1 MNESLVK
8 KDQKLN
14 NYRTLFIRCDC
25 HSEVL
30 VIDYDGTFQL
40 IELSI
45 FSSLISSKMSLWQK
59 IRYIYQ
65 ILRYGKPY
73 TDQLILHKKQ
83 IDELKSFLNSL

>member
-1 MNESLVK
+1 MSESLVK
-8 KDQKLN
+8 KDQKN

-30 VIDYDGTFQL
+30 VIDYDGSFKM

-45 FSSLISSKMSLWQK
+45 FSSLLSFKMSFWQK

-65 ILRYGKPY
+65 IIKYGKPY
-73 TDQLILHKKQ
+73 TDQIILHQKQ
-83 IDELKSFLNSL
+83 IDELKAFLNSI

>member
-1 MNESLVK
+1 MSESLVK
-8 KDQKLN
+8 KDPKN
-14 NYRTLFIRCDC
+14 HNYRTLFVRCDC

-30 VIDYDGTFQL
+30 VIDYDGTFKM

-45 FSSLISSKMSLWQK
+45 FSAFVSSQMSIWQK
-59 IRYIYQ
+59 ARYIYQ
-65 ILRYGKPY
+65 VLRYGKPY

>member
-1 MNESLVK
+1 MSESLEK
-8 KDQKLN
+8 KDPKN

-30 VIDYDGTFQL
+30 VIDYDHSFKM
-40 IELSI
+40 IELSV

-65 ILRYGKPY
+65 ILKYGKPY
-73 TDQLILHKKQ
+73 TDQIILHKNQ
-83 IDELKSFLNSL
+83 IDELKAFLNSL

>member
-8 KDQKLN
+8 KDQKIN

-30 VIDYDGTFQL
+30 VIDYDGSFKM

-45 FSSLISSKMSLWQK
+45 FSAFVSSKMSIWQK
-59 IRYIYQ
+59 TRYIYQ
-65 ILRYGKPY
+65 ILRHGKPY

>member
-1 MNESLVK
+1 MNESLEK
-8 KDQKLN
+8 KDLKN

-30 VIDYDGTFQL
+30 VIDYDGIFKM
-40 IELSI
+40 IELSV
-45 FSSLISSKMSLWQK
+45 FSSLVSSRISLWQK

-73 TDQLILHKKQ
+73 TDQIILHEKQ
-83 IDELKSFLNSL
+83 IDELREFLNSL

>member
-8 KDQKLN
+8 KDQKIN

-30 VIDYDGTFQL
+30 VIDYDGVFKM

-45 FSSLISSKMSLWQK
+45 FSSLLTFKMSFWQK

-65 ILRYGKPY
+65 ILKNGRPY
-73 TDQLILHKKQ
+73 TDQIILHKNQ
-83 IDELKSFLNSL
+83 IDELKAFLNSI

>member
-8 KDQKLN
+8 KDQKIN

-30 VIDYDGTFQL
+30 VIDYDGVFL
-40 IELSI
+40 MIELSI
-45 FSSLISSKMSLWQK
+45 FSSLLTFKMSFWQK

-65 ILRYGKPY
+65 ILKNGRPY
-73 TDQLILHKKQ
+73 TDQIILHKNQ
-83 IDELKSFLNSL
+83 IDELKAFLNSI

>member
-8 KDQKLN
+8 KNLKN

-30 VIDYDGTFQL
+30 VIDYDDTFKM
-40 IELSI
+40 IELSV
-45 FSSLISSKMSLWQK
+45 FSSLVSFKMSFWQK

-65 ILRYGKPY
+65 IIKHGKPY
-73 TDQLILHKKQ
+73 TDQIILHKNQ
-83 IDELKSFLNSL
+83 IDELKAFINSL

>member
-1 MNESLVK
+1 MTESLVK
-8 KDQKLN
+8 KDQKIN

-30 VIDYDGTFQL
+30 VIDYDGVFKM

-45 FSSLISSKMSLWQK
+45 FSSLLTFKMSFWQK

-65 ILRYGKPY
+65 ILKNGRPY
-73 TDQLILHKKQ
+73 TDQIILHKNQ
-83 IDELKSFLNSL
+83 IDELKAFLNSI

>member
-1 MNESLVK
+1 MTESLVK
-8 KDQKLN
+8 KDQKIN

-30 VIDYDGTFQL
+30 VLDYDGSFKM

-45 FSSLISSKMSLWQK
+45 FSSLVSSQMSLWQK

-65 ILRYGKPY
+65 IIKYGKPY
-73 TDQLILHKKQ
+73 TDQIILHQKQ
-83 IDELKSFLNSL
+83 IDELKAFLNSL

>member
-8 KDQKLN
+8 KDQKIN

-30 VIDYDGTFQL
+30 VIDYDATFKM
-40 IELSI
+40 IELSV

-65 ILRYGKPY
+65 ILKNGKPY
-73 TDQLILHKKQ
+73 TDQIILHKNQ
-83 IDELKSFLNSL
+83 IDELKVFLNNI

>member
-8 KDQKLN
+8 KDQKIN

-25 HSEVL
+25 NSEVL
-30 VIDYDGTFQL
+30 VIDYDGDFKI

-45 FSSLISSKMSLWQK
+45 FSSLISSKMSIWQK

-65 ILRYGKPY
+65 IIKHGKPY
-73 TDQLILHKKQ
+73 TDQIILHQAQ
-83 IDELKSFLNSL
+83 IDELKAFLNTI